1 MESTVTA
8 NAMSLSLL
16 ARNVYGVCFTMRDS
30 RELLRGELAQAREKF
45 FTGGRRALRVGKN
58 EVVRGFDGK
67 LRGKLSRHGF
77 YWKKSA
83 GSLAL
88 EESFQQRGGYLL
100 VTRDFRGA
108 IVSRMFFD
116 KSLLWV
122 KSEYYEPWDAQNP
135 RVMFKPVDSDDL
147 VERFDWDAQNKR
159 YRSTMLHPVPYGEG
173 TARQSLINARF
184 GEPQLLV
191 STKEGMFCYC
201 PQQEAQAR
209 RKALEDL
216 KDGTLVLLPA
226 WEVKEGAIAGEEEE
240 KGPRVTFSSLEEYAH
255 VEEPAAGKAAP
266 MEETPAEAGEDVEEP
281 QPAPAQE
288 EEESAEAEPAAKEEA
303 APPVVEGTPS
313 AEDSSTEGAQE
324 KEVPED
330 REEQLKKAQEES
342 PAPVAA
348 EEPAFQRVV
357 DGKVQKGPAV
367 LEKAQQ
373 VSHQE
378 EAPLSPVRE
387 PEDPESRAILQAA
400 RQAAGV
406 LKEGQNGGPFYQGEL
421 REGKPWGRGRSQQ
434 PNGLTTYEGE
444 FRDGKREGFG
454 VSYYKDGN
462 PCYAGSWKEGLKEG
476 LGVSF
481 RDSDHALHISQW
493 KQGTPEA
500 FVSLF
505 DKEGNLRYGG
515 RIEEGQ
521 KQGAGVSYSCGDGT
535 VFVGKWRDG
544 QPTGVGS
551 AFDREGNLL
560 YYGGWKDGKREGHGT
575 EFDPTGAIIF
585 DGEWKDGK
593 YFNGILYQK
602 KGPEGLEEGA
612 AASGGDLPG
621 WDGLN

>member
-1 MESTVTA
+1 MWKNRPSGKQ
-8 NAMSLSLL
+8 LL
-16 ARNVYGVCFTMRDS
+16 WRRLPLRLERTLRSPSRLLPRRKRNPRRRSPTPRKKPPRRSWRGL
-30 RELLRGELAQAREKF
+30 LLRR
-45 FTGGRRALRVGKN
+45 
-58 EVVRGFDGK
+58 
-67 LRGKLSRHGF
+67 
-77 YWKKSA
+77 
-83 GSLAL
+83 
-88 EESFQQRGGYLL
+88 
-100 VTRDFRGA
+100 
-108 IVSRMFFD
+108 
-116 KSLLWV
+116 
-122 KSEYYEPWDAQNP
+122 
-135 RVMFKPVDSDDL
+135 
-147 VERFDWDAQNKR
+147 
-159 YRSTMLHPVPYGEG
+159 
-173 TARQSLINARF
+173 
-184 GEPQLLV
+184 
-191 STKEGMFCYC
+191 
-201 PQQEAQAR
+201 
-209 RKALEDL
+209 
-216 KDGTLVLLPA
+216 
-226 WEVKEGAIAGEEEE
+226 
-240 KGPRVTFSSLEEYAH
+240 
-255 VEEPAAGKAAP
+255 
-266 MEETPAEAGEDVEEP
+266 TPP
-281 QPAPAQE
+281 
-288 EEESAEAEPAAKEEA
+288 
-303 APPVVEGTPS
+303 
-313 AEDSSTEGAQE
+313 TEGAQE

-367 LEKAQQ
+367 LEEAQQ

-406 LKEGQNGGPFYQGEL
+406 LKEGQNGGPVYQGEL

-521 KQGAGVSYSCGDGT
+521 SRGPGSPTAAATARSLWANGGTASPQGWALLSTGKATCSITAAGRMASGRATAQSST
-535 VFVGKWRDG
+535 PPAPSSLTASGKMANIS
-544 QPTGVGS
+544 T
-551 AFDREGNLL
+551 A
-560 YYGGWKDGKREGHGT
+560 
-575 EFDPTGAIIF
+575 
-585 DGEWKDGK
+585 
-593 YFNGILYQK
+593 ILYQK
-602 KGPEGLEEGA
+602 KSPEDLEEGA

-621 WDGLN
+621 WGRPN

>member
-1 MESTVTA
+1 M
-8 NAMSLSLL
+8 
-16 ARNVYGVCFTMRDS
+16 
-30 RELLRGELAQAREKF
+30 
-45 FTGGRRALRVGKN
+45 
-58 EVVRGFDGK
+58 
-67 LRGKLSRHGF
+67 
-77 YWKKSA
+77 
-83 GSLAL
+83 
-88 EESFQQRGGYLL
+88 
-100 VTRDFRGA
+100 
-108 IVSRMFFD
+108 
-116 KSLLWV
+116 
-122 KSEYYEPWDAQNP
+122 
-135 RVMFKPVDSDDL
+135 
-147 VERFDWDAQNKR
+147 ERFDWDAQNKR

-173 TARQSLINARF
+173 TARQKPDKRPLWGAPAA
-184 GEPQLLV
+184 GP
-191 STKEGMFCYC
+191 TKEGMFCYC

-367 LEKAQQ
+367 LEEAQQ

-462 PCYAGSWKEGLKEG
+462 PHYARAPGKRGSRRGWGSPSGTATRPAHLPVETGDAR
-476 LGVSF
+476 GVCLPSLT
-481 RDSDHALHISQW
+481 RRATCATAAALRKAKSR
-493 KQGTPEA
+493 GPGSPT
-500 FVSLF
+500 
-505 DKEGNLRYGG
+505 
-515 RIEEGQ
+515 
-521 KQGAGVSYSCGDGT
+521 AGGDGT

-585 DGEWKDGK
+585 DGEWKMASIS
-593 YFNGILYQK
+593 NGILYQRRAQRAWK
-602 KGPEGLEEGA
+602 RGPRPA
-612 AASGGDLPG
+612 AGTCPAGTA
-621 WDGLN
+621 